1 MPTLT
6 AQGLTLEN
14 AGKARALAVAAGFT
28 PYGGQDKRGGYRVR
42 LAVNYGNTPENLQA
56 TRALER
62 VAASWQKCGLIT
74 GPFATIKH
82 GA

>member
-6 AQGLTLEN
+6 AHGLTLEN

-42 LAVNYGNTPENLQA
+42 LAVNYGNIPENLEA

-62 VAASWQKCGLIT
+62 LAAIWQKCGLIS
-74 GPFATIKH
+74 GPFANIQFGK
-82 GA
+82 

>member
-28 PYGGQDKRGGYRVR
+28 PYGGQDARGGYRVR
-42 LAVNYGNTPENLQA
+42 VAVNYGNTPENLEA
-56 TRALER
+56 ARALER
-62 VAASWQKCGLIT
+62 LAASWKKCGLIS
-74 GPFATIKH
+74 GPFATVTQ